1 MKVEFTLTAGE
12 EIKALFGRFPRVVNE
27 EMLRALVDVTEFAL
41 KKVTES
47 TPTASG
53 DTRKSL
59 SSWVQPIEGGQLGV
73 EQIAGGLLG
82 VVASAQPH
90 VKYVELGT
98 RPHTFGENSPK
109 AGEGALRP
117 ALEIWAMEKFKIS
130 EKEAKRVAYLV
141 ARKIRRDGTKG
152 VHMFS
157 KTAER
162 LHPYM
167 EKAFA
172 KARDRIVERTKSGA

>member
-12 EIKALFGRFPRVVNE
+12 EIKALFARFPRVVNE
-27 EMLRALVDVTEFAL
+27 EMLRAMVDVTAL
-41 KKVTES
+41 MEREVTDA

-53 DTRKSL
+53 HTRQSI
-59 SSWVQPIEGGQLGV
+59 SSWVEPIEGGQLGV

-98 RPHTFGENSPK
+98 RPHTFGANSPAPGK
-109 AGEGALRP
+109 GALRP
-117 ALEIWAMEKFKIS
+117 ALELWAMEKFAIS

-141 ARKIRRDGTKG
+141 ARKIRLRGTKANY
-152 VHMFS
+152 MFKES
-157 KTAER
+157 AQR
-162 LHPYM
+162 LQPYM
-167 EKAFA
+167 DKAFA
-172 KARDRIVERTKSGA
+172 KARDRIVERTKNGA